1 MAPRRKITA
10 KAEAGKR
17 RAVQQ
22 AADPA
27 QPETHFI
34 QLAAIWHV
42 IAETMNVDLSIVAHN
57 NRSAVYV
64 TPRHIFFLMA
74 RKHTTASLREI
85 GQYAGG
91 RDHSSVINGCKRI
104 QDLIDTEKR
113 TRDLVDRIERNLTG
127 RVPEA
132 EDPEMK
138 LKQYPAWFGFIG

>member
-1 MAPRRKITA
+1 MPARRKITA

-113 TRDLVDRIERNLTG
+113 TRELVAQIERNLTG
-127 RVPEA
+127 RVPA
-132 EDPEMK
+132 DEDPE
-138 LKQYPAWFGFIG
+138 LKIRAYPAWMGFIG

>member
-10 KAEAGKR
+10 KAEANKR
-17 RAVQQ
+17 RALQQ
-22 AADPA
+22 EADPA

-57 NRSAVYV
+57 NRSDVYV

-138 LKQYPAWFGFIG
+138 IKQYPAWFGFIG

>member
-1 MAPRRKITA
+1 MPARKKITA
-10 KAEAGKR
+10 KAEANKR